1 MINFKKNFFSITLFL
16 LIIYFMFNLL
26 SGERGL
32 FSYYE
37 KKNFLSNLEK
47 YEYNLS
53 QNIKMLELHNS
64 LLTEKIDL
72 DFVEILIRKNF
83 QYGKKNETIY
93 LINTDENR

>member
-93 LINTDENR
+93 LTNTDENR

>member
-53 QNIKMLELHNS
+53 QNIKILELHNS

>member
-1 MINFKKNFFSITLFL
+1 
-16 LIIYFMFNLL
+16 MFNLL

-83 QYGKKNETIY
+83 QYGKKN
-93 LINTDENR
+93 

>member
-72 DFVEILIRKNF
+72 DFV
-83 QYGKKNETIY
+83 
-93 LINTDENR
+93 

>member
-1 MINFKKNFFSITLFL
+1 
-16 LIIYFMFNLL
+16 MFNLL

-53 QNIKMLELHNS
+53 QNIKILELHNS

>member
-1 MINFKKNFFSITLFL
+1 
-16 LIIYFMFNLL
+16 MFNLL